1 MGHGHPTRSL
11 TGQPL
16 PGPRTSSR
24 PPSCKKHSVST
35 TSRGIVIAGGGLAAV
50 RTAEQ
55 LRKSGYQGPVVVV
68 SDEQHL
74 PYDRPPLSKDVL
86 HDSGKGVGDVIADVT
101 LKPAEFYSD
110 NDIALLRGAAAG
122 SLDTAARTVT
132 LADGMVLDYDEL
144 VIATGLVPKRIPSF
158 PDLAG
163 IRVLRSMDDA
173 LDLREHAASARR
185 AVIIGAGFIGCE
197 VAASLRKLGVDV
209 VLVEPQPAPLAGVL
223 GQRIGELVARL
234 HRAEGVDVRTGVG
247 VAEVFGTGGQ
257 ERSDSGEEHGGQERS
272 DSGEEHGGQ
281 ERSDSGEEHGG
292 QERSDSG
299 GEHGGQERS
308 DSGEEN
314 RDHVAAVELTDGS
327 VIDADLVVVGVG
339 SRPATDWLVGS
350 GVSLD
355 NGVLCDEVGRTS
367 EPHVWALGDVAS
379 WRDAGGHQVRVE
391 HWSNVADQ
399 ARVLVSAMLGQD
411 APSVVVV
418 PYFWSDQ
425 YDVKIQCL
433 GEPQAGDEVHVVEDD
448 GRKFL
453 AYYERDGV
461 LTGVV
466 GGGMPGK
473 VMKAR
478 AKIAA
483 GAPISDVLG

>member
-86 HDSGKGVGDVIADVT
+86 NDSGKGVGDVIADVT

-257 ERSDSGEEHGGQERS
+257 ERSDSGE
-272 DSGEEHGGQ
+272 
-281 ERSDSGEEHGG
+281 
-292 QERSDSG
+292 
-299 GEHGGQERS
+299 EHGGQERS